1 MPLRDPTEEER
12 TPDET
17 AFARTELERETT
29 EELFAATLVGE
40 YDDDARWE
48 VVGVLRLRGTPE
60 VFEVA
65 KRYCESE
72 NPKARARGLDVLAQ
86 LGAGKPE
93 AERPFIA
100 ESVSIAVGH
109 LRDADPDT
117 VSSAAWA
124 LSHLG
129 TQLGVAALI
138 GLRIHPDP
146 DVRQAV
152 ACCIDL
158 RVHREGVPILI
169 QLSEDGDPVV
179 RDWATFALG
188 SGDVIEGGVWCY
200 PDSPEIRTALRN
212 RLKDTY
218 EEARREAVWGLAL
231 RRDPVGLK
239 LLLDQLQS
247 GSWWSGDED
256 AAREILG
263 VTSATPVDVLC
274 QGLRRLLV

>member
-1 MPLRDPTEEER
+1 LWEDRFMSSRDPIEEKG
-12 TPDET
+12 TPQRV
-17 AFARTELERETT
+17 AAARGKLESKTT
-29 EELFAATLVGE
+29 EELFTSALEGG
-40 YDDDARWE
+40 YDDDAPWE
-48 VVGVLRLRGTPE
+48 AVSVLRQRGTLE
-60 VFEVA
+60 VFEAA

-72 NPKARARGLDVLAQ
+72 NPKARARGLNVLAQ

-93 AERPFIA
+93 AERPFMP
-100 ESVSIAVGH
+100 ESVSIAIGH

-129 TQLGVAALI
+129 TQPGVAALI
-138 GLRIHPDP
+138 GLRSHPSP

-158 RVHREGVPILI
+158 RSHPEGVSILI
-169 QLSEDGDPVV
+169 QLTEDADEVV

-188 SGDVIEGGVWCY
+188 SGDVIQGGVWSY

-212 RLKDTY
+212 RLEDTY

-231 RRDPVGLK
+231 RREPYWIEVV
-239 LLLDQLQS
+239 
-247 GSWWSGDED
+247 
-256 AAREILG
+256 A
-263 VTSATPVDVLC
+263 
-274 QGLRRLLV
+274 